1 MLIGS
6 GKPNPR
12 QRGDL
17 FYINYLPDAQ
27 FKLTAVLQTFFLAVN
42 QLNSGDG
49 CSLSDPSKRLMFATL
64 NLKAGRR
71 AIDLCDYNS
80 ALKLLESG
88 MSLLPDDHWKSEYNL
103 SLQMYRVAVDTAC
116 TLNNAAAVTKF
127 SQEILTN
134 VEAPLEK
141 LHALF
146 CVMKCLRTASK
157 IQESQQLSYSILQQL
172 GESLPR
178 ERGDSDLLA
187 EIDSMRTKVLNMPDE
202 SIINMKESTRKE
214 KDMLLLGLYSNLIVV
229 MNDQNPKRMDDICLR
244 MMEITVVNGLCAL
257 SPLSVALFALVLV
270 STGDIELAYR
280 LGRLALRLTE
290 KANGQRFLSEVAF
303 FVGGCVS
310 WVSEPLQSVAETNL
324 LGYTNG
330 QQVGDV
336 LSALSNYQ
344 FYSLAIY
351 LSGKNLKF
359 CRDTSRKVSESL
371 MQRHYLFLYKQAVV
385 VYRQTAAFIG
395 DVEGEEERPG
405 NFPSWDDL
413 MTHPERSANI
423 DFSFYI
429 QAHLYMRIFI
439 LTRDF
444 TNLPNE
450 GLLVRLTRKQTPMRP
465 ILWVGVFFEGLV
477 SFHLARLLDDSDYYQ
492 QGEAALAF
500 ISKWR
505 NSCNNKCNFE
515 NKYMVLEAMRLDLKD
530 PDQAEDFYLKAVKSS
545 KENRFVHEEGIAS
558 ELSGDF
564 YHRRGNIA
572 KSYSFYRN
580 AMECYGTWGA
590 NAVTQRLKEDVL
602 EKFDSRQIIAQ
613 PIEKYISAVGYGEEP
628 ISTTRKRAE

>member
-1 MLIGS
+1 
-6 GKPNPR
+6 
-12 QRGDL
+12 
-17 FYINYLPDAQ
+17 
-27 FKLTAVLQTFFLAVN
+27 
-42 QLNSGDG
+42 
-49 CSLSDPSKRLMFATL
+49 
-64 NLKAGRR
+64 
-71 AIDLCDYNS
+71 
-80 ALKLLESG
+80 
-88 MSLLPDDHWKSEYNL
+88 
-103 SLQMYRVAVDTAC
+103 
-116 TLNNAAAVTKF
+116 
-127 SQEILTN
+127 
-134 VEAPLEK
+134 
-141 LHALF
+141 
-146 CVMKCLRTASK
+146 
-157 IQESQQLSYSILQQL
+157 
-172 GESLPR
+172 
-178 ERGDSDLLA
+178 
-187 EIDSMRTKVLNMPDE
+187 
-202 SIINMKESTRKE
+202 
-214 KDMLLLGLYSNLIVV
+214 
-229 MNDQNPKRMDDICLR
+229 
-244 MMEITVVNGLCAL
+244 
-257 SPLSVALFALVLV
+257 
-270 STGDIELAYR
+270 
-280 LGRLALRLTE
+280 
-290 KANGQRFLSEVAF
+290 
-303 FVGGCVS
+303 
-310 WVSEPLQSVAETNL
+310 
-324 LGYTNG
+324 
-330 QQVGDV
+330 
-336 LSALSNYQ
+336 
-344 FYSLAIY
+344 
-351 LSGKNLKF
+351 
-359 CRDTSRKVSESL
+359 